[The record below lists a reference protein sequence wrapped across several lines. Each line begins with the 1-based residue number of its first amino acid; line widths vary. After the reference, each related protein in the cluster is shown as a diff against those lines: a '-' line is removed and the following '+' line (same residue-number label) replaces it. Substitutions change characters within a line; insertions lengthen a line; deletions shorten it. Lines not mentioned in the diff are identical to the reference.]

1 MHMFDDRLQV
11 TLTLNIG
18 TSTFSAAA
26 GAIQSIELEAWV
38 YGFEASVTFRVSS
51 ESEADALFD
60 QFLKPDVMKATLA
73 LANGGLG
80 MEGEVA
86 EVSTWLGYV
95 TERSVRETTSADLSG
110 TPIIERLYALRFA
123 DAARVFWREHRPLSV
138 YAGKS
143 YKDVF
148 DANLVQGVSLEYD
161 LSALEQAHDVLAV
174 GLGAGARASFYDYW
188 CSVISD
194 SVGVIELDAATGT
207 YRLGKDKATA
217 DTSLEINPECVDTL
231 EIVLP
236 PPARHS
242 TRVLNPFTEA
252 TTKSKDVAN
261 ESAGQGVRRD
271 VFAYTPIPKEMDQRA
286 ALESERLRPSQHGL
300 TIRLRRLLQAISAP
314 NSSIALG
321 DSFGSRVHAAGKTYR
336 VLRSTLKAGQP
347 STQGDTAF
355 DLEAATK
362 RFGIEMTL
370 DCEAI
375 ANPKPFL
382 PEFHAAKYPFFAEG
396 KILSASGAESDRTW
410 YAMAESDAVVRYRVY
425 VPLWNVTVVAPFLPT
440 GESGHFFFPAYKNQ
454 RVLLAFDAEG
464 ARIVT
469 FLDWAAKLAS
479 ETQGNQLV
487 MGKREASSTVMK
499 HVYADDSPIF
509 TLVRTQSGDTQTV
522 ELSEGRFFLE
532 VKAEESEEAAT
543 PSYDLTPQAEVA
555 KESAGAR
562 ARASIS
568 DLTGNYQA
576 SMATASSALSGA
588 SSELDEG
595 VGSAATQLSAKAD
608 AIEAELS
615 QQAAELD
622 ALSDGLDQKVAAAKA
637 RLDAALKDE

>member
-194 SVGVIELDAATGT
+194 SVGVIELDEDAPSCRPG
-207 YRLGKDKATA
+207 D
-217 DTSLEINPECVDTL
+217 
-231 EIVLP
+231 
-236 PPARHS
+236 
-242 TRVLNPFTEA
+242 
-252 TTKSKDVAN
+252 
-261 ESAGQGVRRD
+261 
-271 VFAYTPIPKEMDQRA
+271 
-286 ALESERLRPSQHGL
+286 ALTVGLRPEK
-300 TIRLRRLLQAISAP
+300 
-314 NSSIALG
+314 IALSHDEPAQSVNKVAGEIWDIGYLG
-321 DSFGSRVHAAGKTYR
+321 DMTMVQVMVG
-336 VLRSTLKAGQP
+336 
-347 STQGDTAF
+347 GD
-355 DLEAATK
+355 
-362 RFGIEMTL
+362 
-370 DCEAI
+370 
-375 ANPKPFL
+375 
-382 PEFHAAKYPFFAEG
+382 EG
-396 KILSASGAESDRTW
+396 KLFKVSLTNRTRRI
-410 YAMAESDAVVRYRVY
+410 ER
-425 VPLWNVTVVAPFLPT
+425 PFAW
-440 GESGHFFFPAYKNQ
+440 EDK
-454 RVLLAFDAEG
+454 VWLAWDVEAG
-464 ARIVT
+464 MV
-469 FLDWAAKLAS
+469 LAS
-479 ETQGNQLV
+479 
-487 MGKREASSTVMK
+487 
-499 HVYADDSPIF
+499 
-509 TLVRTQSGDTQTV
+509 
-522 ELSEGRFFLE
+522 
-532 VKAEESEEAAT
+532 
-543 PSYDLTPQAEVA
+543 
-555 KESAGAR
+555 
-562 ARASIS
+562 
-568 DLTGNYQA
+568 
-576 SMATASSALSGA
+576 
-588 SSELDEG
+588 
-595 VGSAATQLSAKAD
+595 
-608 AIEAELS
+608 
-615 QQAAELD
+615 
-622 ALSDGLDQKVAAAKA
+622 
-637 RLDAALKDE
+637 